1 MTVRDSSSIRQF
13 PAPFV
18 DLIPARTYNS
28 AMVEKTALSA
38 LEYAHI
44 AVEFA
49 SDKLASDVLLLDIH
63 EVSDFCDYFV
73 IISTDSSRQLSG
85 LAEDL
90 EHQLERKGSQR
101 HHREGT
107 PQSGWMLL
115 DFGDVIIHIFGPEMR
130 EFYDL
135 ESAWDGGTEIV
146 RIQ

>member
-1 MTVRDSSSIRQF
+1 
-13 PAPFV
+13 
-18 DLIPARTYNS
+18 
-28 AMVEKTALSA
+28 MVEKTVLQS
-38 LEYAHI
+38 LDYAHI
-44 AVEFA
+44 AVEYA

-73 IISTDSSRQLSG
+73 IISTDSTRQLNS

-90 EHQLERKGSQR
+90 EHELERRGSFK

-115 DFGDVIIHIFGPEMR
+115 DFGDVIVHIFGPEMR

-135 ESAWDGGTEIV
+135 ESVWHDATEIV
-146 RIQ
+146 RLQ

>member
-1 MTVRDSSSIRQF
+1 M
-13 PAPFV
+13 A
-18 DLIPARTYNS
+18 
-28 AMVEKTALSA
+28 EKTAHSP

-49 SDKLASDVLLLDIH
+49 SDKLASDVLMLDMQ
-63 EVSDFCDYFV
+63 EVSDFCDYF
-73 IISTDSSRQLSG
+73 IILSTDSSRQLSS

-90 EHQLERKGSQR
+90 EHELERKGSQR

-115 DFGDVIIHIFGPEMR
+115 DFGDVIIHLFGPDMR

-135 ESAWDGGTEIV
+135 ESAWDEATEVV
-146 RIQ
+146 RIL